1 MSFQSVR
8 RVALFAVILFSIIE
22 LGISGSIKDKLGI
35 VTGVLSFVA
44 TAASLFMEQS
54 ETPAVMNWVGIE
66 LIWSG
71 VLWVLWIA
79 TAALGT
85 SNSKGC
91 SSFFH
96 YYQGVYWSY
105 DASYCSRFHVI
116 QAFAFVNAFVLLA
129 LFIWNLKVAIS
140 AHSLGHTAVW
150 RMPAALY
157 DPRRPY
163 GNSGAMNGK
172 EEHMDQA

>member
-1 MSFQSVR
+1 MSFATVR
-8 RVALFAVILFSIIE
+8 RIALFAVILLSIIE

-44 TAASLFMEQS
+44 IAASLVTENA
-54 ETPAVMNWVGIE
+54 ETPAVMNWISVE
-66 LIWSG
+66 LIWTG
-71 VLWVLWIA
+71 ILWVLWIA

-85 SNSKGC
+85 TQSGGC

-105 DASYCSRFHVI
+105 DATYCNRFHVI
-116 QAFAFVNAFVLLA
+116 QAFAFINAFTLLGI
-129 LFIWNLKVAIS
+129 FIWNLKVAIS
-140 AHSLGHTAVW
+140 AHSLGHTGVW
-150 RMPAALY
+150 RAPAALY

-172 EEHMDQA
+172 EEHSEQV